1 MCDTLVELSHFPE
14 SQTFHVGVVMAGM
27 RMLDAMRKPY
37 PQTLDEE
44 KRALESLRQ
53 ENSTRSLDRCSKLPD
68 DLPDRFKHHLLGV
81 VVSDE
86 DRANLSGDVLLV
98 PLIRSG
104 LLTN

>member
-1 MCDTLVELSHFPE
+1 MCDALVELSQFPE

-68 DLPDRFKHHLLGV
+68 DLPDRFKDHLWALWFRTKT
-81 VVSDE
+81 E
-86 DRANLSGDVLLV
+86 
-98 PLIRSG
+98 LIY
-104 LLTN
+104 LATFCLFH

>member
-37 PQTLDEE
+37 PQTLDE
-44 KRALESLRQ
+44 KRALEALRQ
-53 ENSTRSLDRCSKLPD
+53 EDFTRSMDRCFTLHD
-68 DLPDRFKHHLLGV
+68 DLPDRFKDRLLDI